1 VSIHATSDL
10 AVLGGDPVRSAP
22 FPDAPP
28 VGREE
33 ADAVQRVL
41 ETGVLSRFL
50 AAWGPDFLGGPEVQ
64 ALERSWAERFGVPYA
79 VSVNSATSALYA
91 AIQAAGCGPGDEVIV
106 SPYTMAASAT
116 CALVSGA
123 VPVFADIDPATLC
136 LDPASIRARLTPRTK
151 AIVVVHLLGCPADM
165 DAIMAIAREHGLVV
179 IEDAA
184 QAPGGTLGGRTI
196 GTIGDVGVFSLNY
209 HKTIHSGEGGVAVTR
224 DARLA
229 ERLRLVRNHGEV
241 VTGREGGPD
250 QPDLLGFNYRM
261 TEVEAA
267 IAHVQLGK
275 LDALTEPRI
284 AHAHR
289 LNARLAGLP
298 GLTVP
303 HEPAGARHVY
313 YLYGLR
319 YDAAVTGVPRERV
332 VEAVRAEG
340 IPLAQ
345 GYVKPLYLEPYYQE
359 RRGSCAF
366 NCPRYEGD
374 VSYGRGLCPV
384 AERLH
389 ERELITTNLCHAGL
403 SEADVD
409 DVAAAF
415 EKVFERIDALR
426 G

>member
-1 VSIHATSDL
+1 
-10 AVLGGDPVRSAP
+10 
-22 FPDAPP
+22 
-28 VGREE
+28 
-33 ADAVQRVL
+33 
-41 ETGVLSRFL
+41 
-50 AAWGPDFLGGPEVQ
+50 
-64 ALERSWAERFGVPYA
+64 
-79 VSVNSATSALYA
+79 
-91 AIQAAGCGPGDEVIV
+91 
-106 SPYTMAASAT
+106 M
-116 CALVSGA
+116 
-123 VPVFADIDPATLC
+123 
-136 LDPASIRARLTPRTK
+136 
-151 AIVVVHLLGCPADM
+151 
-165 DAIMAIAREHGLVV
+165 V

-196 GTIGDVGVFSLNY
+196 GTIGDIGVFSLNY

-241 VTGREGGPD
+241 VTGRAGGPD
-250 QPDLLGFNYRM
+250 QPDILGFNYRM

-267 IAHVQLGK
+267 IAHVQLGR

-303 HEPAGARHVY
+303 REPAGARHVY

-319 YDAAVTGVPRERV
+319 YDAAAAGVPRERV

-345 GYVKPLYLEPYYQE
+345 GYVKPLYLEPLLPGAAGLVRVQLPPLRG
-359 RRGSCAF
+359 RRELRPG
-366 NCPRYEGD
+366 PLP
-374 VSYGRGLCPV
+374 GRGAP
-384 AERLH
+384 ARA
-389 ERELITTNLCHAGL
+389 RADHAPT
-403 SEADVD
+403 SATPASREADVD

-415 EKVFERIDALR
+415 EKVFEHLDALR